1 MNVTKAL
8 ISNPFMHS
16 YFYLT
21 PVIHYKQVCILTE
34 QMYSLKDSDSSKIY
48 YKKCFGIF
56 ESLESG

>member
-1 MNVTKAL
+1 
-8 ISNPFMHS
+8 MHS